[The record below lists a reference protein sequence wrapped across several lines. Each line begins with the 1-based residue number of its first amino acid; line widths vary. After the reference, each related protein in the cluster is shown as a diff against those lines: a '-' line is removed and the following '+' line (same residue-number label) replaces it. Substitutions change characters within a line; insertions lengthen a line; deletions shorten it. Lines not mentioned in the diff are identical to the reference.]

1 MVSMG
6 HDYARKVSAKW
17 VEKMVSI
24 PTRFCR
30 ITSNL
35 SDFLLCTNRIYYLH
49 ILHGFLGSS
58 SMKSE
63 KFTHSLKDA
72 LLELWVSLCSSQT
85 LAAGVYSHKGIPTS
99 RRSKGSDCRLIECP
113 TMTKGSNT
121 VPGQRSPMSLHWEVW
136 LSIWGDINAEKS
148 PPRLPLTSHP
158 SLNCSVN
165 VPWRHKGDALTL
177 NSEL

>member
-85 LAAGVYSHKGIPTS
+85 LAAGFYSHKGIPTS
-99 RRSKGSDCRLIECP
+99 CRSKGSDCRLIECP
-113 TMTKGSNT
+113 TMTKGSNA
-121 VPGQRSPMSLHWEVW
+121 VPGQRSPPCTGRCDSVYGEISVRKNHLPGSLSLPTPPWNAVW
-136 LSIWGDINAEKS
+136 MYRGGIRGM
-148 PPRLPLTSHP
+148 P
-158 SLNCSVN
+158 
-165 VPWRHKGDALTL
+165 
-177 NSEL
+177 

>member
-1 MVSMG
+1 
-6 HDYARKVSAKW
+6 
-17 VEKMVSI
+17 MVSI

-99 RRSKGSDCRLIECP
+99 CRSKGSDCRLIECP
-113 TMTKGSNT
+113 TTTKGSNA
-121 VPGQRSPMSLHWEVW
+121 VPGQCSPCPCTGRCDSVYGEISMQKNHLPW
-136 LSIWGDINAEKS
+136 
-148 PPRLPLTSHP
+148 LPLTSHP

-165 VPWRHKGDALTL
+165 VPCRHKGDAQTL
-177 NSEL
+177 NCEL

>member
-113 TMTKGSNT
+113 TMTKGSNA
-121 VPGQRSPMSLHWEVW
+121 VPGQRSRAAFPHVPALGGVTQYMGRYQCGK
-136 LSIWGDINAEKS
+136 ITS
-148 PPRLPLTSHP
+148 PAPSHFPPLPEMQCECT
-158 SLNCSVN
+158 VE
-165 VPWRHKGDALTL
+165 A
-177 NSEL
+177 